1 MRPEP
6 AAEFACT
13 YTATRVC
20 NELLPLLEDIASAE
34 FRMAIMQNPD
44 VSEEIPDVENA
55 ANMIGAILV
64 GFLNSQKEMYINYG
78 TKVSSLLYAN
88 SQKDLD
94 GAIEAL
100 CQK

>member
-6 AAEFACT
+6 APEFFCT

-34 FRMAIMQNPD
+34 FRMAVMQNPD
-44 VSEEIPDVENA
+44 ISEDEEEIEDS

-64 GFLNSQKEMYINYG
+64 GFLNSQKKMYIDYG
-78 TKVSSLLYAN
+78 KKVSTLLYCDSRKELDSAVDTLF
-88 SQKDLD
+88 QK
-94 GAIEAL
+94 
-100 CQK
+100 